1 MAEEL
6 QHLIDHIRSEGVA
19 SGKEQ
24 ADALLASAKAQA
36 AQIVADARKA
46 ADAERARA
54 RTDADAFAAR
64 GRETLK
70 QAARDLLLSV
80 GDAAGKVVSGIVSDK
95 VGEALT
101 PDTIA
106 RMLVKIAGEYAAS
119 GGTTDLAAMVGDA
132 DAAALKA
139 SFAKE
144 YSDKLSRGIDIQSDR
159 NIFKGFRVGVKGGQ
173 VFHDFSK
180 DAIAESLASFLRP
193 ELAELVKQ
201 AAE

>member
-6 QHLIDHIRSEGVA
+6 QHLIDRIRSEGVA

-36 AQIVADARKA
+36 AQIVADAKKA

-106 RMLVKIAGEYAAS
+106 QMLVKIAGEYAAS
-119 GGTTDLAAMVGDA
+119 GGTKDLAAMVGDA

-139 SFAKE
+139 SFARE
-144 YSDKLSRGIDIQSDR
+144 YADKLSHGIDIQSDR

>member
-6 QHLIDHIRSEGVA
+6 QHLIDRIRSEGVA

-36 AQIVADARKA
+36 SQIVADAKKA
-46 ADAERARA
+46 AETERARA
-54 RTDADAFAAR
+54 ASDADAFAAR

-80 GDAAGKVVSGIVSDK
+80 GDAAGKVVKGIVSDK

-101 PDTIA
+101 ADTLA
-106 RMLVKIAGEYAAS
+106 KMLVKIAEQYAAS
-119 GGTTDLAAMVGDA
+119 GGEKTLSAMVGEA
-132 DAAALKA
+132 DAEALKA
-139 SFAKE
+139 GIAKE
-144 YSDKLSRGIDIQSDR
+144 YSDKLARGVDIQSDR
-159 NIFKGFRVGVKGGQ
+159 GIFKGFRVGVKNGQ

-180 DAIAESLASFLRP
+180 DAIADSLASFLRP

>member
-6 QHLIDHIRSEGVA
+6 QHLIDRIRSEGVA

-36 AQIVADARKA
+36 AQIVADAKKA

-70 QAARDLLLSV
+70 QAARDLLLSIGGSV
-80 GDAAGKVVSGIVSDK
+80 NKLIASMVSDK
-95 VGEALT
+95 VGAALT
-101 PDTIA
+101 PDTVA
-106 RMLVKIAGEYAAS
+106 QMLVKIAGEYAAS
-119 GGTTDLAAMVGDA
+119 GGTKDLVAMVGDA
-132 DAAALKA
+132 DAEALKA
-139 SFAKE
+139 GIAKE
-144 YSDKLSRGIDIQSDR
+144 YKDKLATGLEIQSDR
-159 NIFKGFRVGVKGGQ
+159 NLFKGFTVGVRGGQ
-173 VFHDFSK
+173 VMHDFSK